1 MTDHYYSEQ
10 QQSELRIKQIQVTLF
25 NKSFAIFSAPGIFS
39 KSELDKGTK
48 LLIENAQI
56 PATATIIDLGCGYG
70 IVGLTLFK
78 KNKNTKC
85 IFVDINQRSL
95 LLTKKNLHYH
105 KIQSERF
112 EIIHSNLYENLK
124 DKTVDIILSNP
135 PQSAGKDICLQ
146 IIEQA
151 PEHLNKNGSLQL
163 VARPNKGGKTLAK
176 KMKEVFGTVEI
187 IGRGYG
193 FCVYRSINQN

>member
-25 NKSFAIFSAPGIFS
+25 DKSFAIFSAPGIFS
-39 KSELDKGTK
+39 KSELDKGTR

-56 PATATIIDLGCGYG
+56 PEKATILDLGCGYG
-70 IVGLTLFK
+70 IVGLSLLRED
-78 KNKNTKC
+78 KNTKC
-85 IFVDINQRSL
+85 IFVDINQRAL
-95 LLTKKNLHYH
+95 LLTKRNLHYH
-105 KIQSERF
+105 KIQSEQF
-112 EIIHSNLYENLK
+112 EIIHSNLYESLK
-124 DKTVDIILSNP
+124 EKQFDVILSNP

-151 PEHLNKNGSLQL
+151 LRHLNSNGSLQL

-176 KMKEVFGTVEI
+176 KMKEVFGNVEI

-193 FCVYRSINQN
+193 FCVYRSVR